1 MQEATFR
8 TQRFDNKKKGVSK
21 KFENAKAVLYLEFL
35 KSNFI

>member
-8 TQRFDNKKKGVSK
+8 TQRFDNKKKDE